1 MVRRFDMKSAI
12 IRGYHSE
19 NRKLEKRYIVID
31 NETAMNVL
39 DLLAEKYDVLEVR
52 NTDQG
57 LVKEFN
63 RHLLKQKSFRG
74 DIIDF
79 LDFDW

>member
-1 MVRRFDMKSAI
+1 MKSAI

-31 NETAMNVL
+31 NETTMNVL

-52 NTDQG
+52 NTELG
-57 LVKEFN
+57 LIKEFESN
-63 RHLLKQKSFRG
+63 LLELKSFRKA
-74 DIIDF
+74 IIDF
-79 LDFDW
+79 LDFEW

>member
-1 MVRRFDMKSAI
+1 MRSAI

-52 NTDQG
+52 NTELG
-57 LVKEFN
+57 LVKEFESD
-63 RHLLKQKSFRG
+63 LLDRKSFRA
-74 DIIDF
+74 DLIDF
-79 LDFDW
+79 LGFEW